1 MEGNQDYLANYEQR
15 EREKKTFTSQV
26 AESHIDT
33 LINARHKRK
42 KKMQWTREGAH
53 NVLQIRAL
61 MVSDEWEDKWLDLV
75 LPNEEEAA

>member
-1 MEGNQDYLANYEQR
+1 MISWNHNDLLRFQP
-15 EREKKTFTSQV
+15 FTSQV

-42 KKMQWTREGAH
+42 QKMQWTREGAH

-61 MVSDEWEDKWLDLV
+61 MASNEWEEKWLNLV
-75 LPNEEEAA
+75 LPALTDAA